1 VPAPASPRA
10 GAGGFSTASLVRFAI
25 VTLIW
30 GSTWLVIRTQLDSVP
45 PSWSVAWRFLLAAG
59 VMFTLCAVTGRSLRI
74 GVRGHGFALVMG
86 VFQFALNFNLVYRAE
101 QYLTSGLVALAF
113 ALLIVPN
120 AMLSWLFLGQ
130 RVSGGFII
138 GSLIGIAG
146 IGLLFARDL
155 TMPGADP
162 ALVMTGLLLALG
174 GVLSASIGNVMQAG
188 PIGRALPLEG
198 GIAWSMAYG
207 GLINVGIA
215 WWLAGPP
222 AFDPSPGYVAGLFG
236 LAVVA
241 SAAAFSLYY
250 ALIRDIG
257 AGKAAYTGVVIPFVA
272 MALSTLFEGYVWSPQ
287 AVAGAVLAA
296 VGLVI
301 ALRSRG

>member
-1 VPAPASPRA
+1 MTSAPPTLLTPRVLVP
-10 GAGGFSTASLVRFAI
+10 FVI

-30 GSTWLVIRTQLDSVP
+30 GSTWLVIRTQLDTVP
-45 PSWSVAWRFLLAAG
+45 PSWSVAWRFLLAAS

-74 GVRGHGFALVMG
+74 GLRGHGFALLMG

-113 ALLIVPN
+113 ALLVVPN
-120 AMLSWLFLGQ
+120 AILSWLFLGQ
-130 RVSGGFII
+130 RVSGGFLL

-155 TMPGADP
+155 TMPGANP
-162 ALVMTGLLLALG
+162 VLVATGLALALG
-174 GVLSASIGNVMQAG
+174 GVLSASVGNVLQAG
-188 PIGRALPLEG
+188 PIGRSLPLQG

-207 GLINVGIA
+207 GLINVAIA
-215 WWLAGPP
+215 WWIAGPP
-222 AFDPSPGYVAGLFG
+222 VFDASPGYVAGLFW

-241 SAAAFSLYY
+241 SAGAFSLYY

-272 MALSTLFEGYVWSPQ
+272 MGLSTVFEGYVWSPQ
-287 AVAGAVLAA
+287 AVSGAVLAA

-301 ALRSRG
+301 ALRARG

>member
-1 VPAPASPRA
+1 VHAPVPPRPE
-10 GAGGFSTASLVRFAI
+10 GGFSTASLVRFAI

-45 PSWSVAWRFLLAAG
+45 ASWSVAWRFLLAAS
-59 VMFTLCAVTGRSLRI
+59 VMFTLCAATGRSLRI
-74 GVRGHGFALVMG
+74 GPRGHGFAMVMG
-86 VFQFALNFNLVYRAE
+86 LFQFALNFNLVYRAE

-120 AMLSWLFLGQ
+120 ALLSWLFLGQ
-130 RVSGGFII
+130 RVSAGFIV

-162 ALVMTGLLLALG
+162 ALVLTGLLLALG
-174 GVLSASIGNVMQAG
+174 GVLSASIGNVLQAG
-188 PIGRALPLEG
+188 PIGRSLPLEG

-207 GLINVGIA
+207 GLINVALA

-222 AFDPSPGYVAGLFG
+222 VFDPSPGYIAGLFW

-241 SAAAFSLYY
+241 SAGAFSLYY

-272 MALSTLFEGYVWSPQ
+272 MGLSTLFEGYAWSPQ
-287 AVAGAVLAA
+287 AAAGAVLAVA
-296 VGLVI
+296 GLVI
-301 ALRSRG
+301 ALRARG